1 METRFL
7 APLLDH
13 PGPWAS
19 VYLDTSRAT
28 QDAADHHRLRAR
40 AAAESLTAQGA
51 DTYTRD
57 AVLRHLAA
65 EPAAGAPPGRA
76 LFAAGAEIV
85 LDLPLAAA
93 PSSVTT
99 TWSAL
104 PRIAPL
110 LDLIDDAPAC
120 LVARI
125 DHTGAEIELCDARG
139 RRPVGRADGEEW
151 RGRGHRS
158 LPADRQEWHYRH
170 RIENGWART
179 ADIIARTLTRHWAPS
194 GAHLLLLAGDPRER
208 HAVLDRLPER
218 IRVVTAET
226 DRGSRHRG
234 AAPELLT
241 DEIHAARDA
250 YLHRRLEQT
259 LDTFRAGRGRP
270 GEHRTPGD
278 ETSPGQA
285 AEGIPAVVEAARS
298 HQLATLLLAAAG
310 SDTAHEV
317 WVGPAPDEV
326 AVRRTEAQA
335 TGVRRPQSARADD
348 ALLRAAAAT
357 DAEVLRVPDGPPGP
371 SGGCGAVLRWATGR
385 TAAGSR

>member
-1 METRFL
+1 MDTRFL
-7 APLLDH
+7 APLLDR

-28 QDAADHHRLRAR
+28 PNASDQQRLRAR
-40 AAAESLTAQGA
+40 AAAEGLTAQGA
-51 DTYTRD
+51 DGYTRD
-57 AVLRHLAA
+57 AISRHLAA
-65 EPAAGAPPGRA
+65 EPAAGSPPGRA
-76 LFAAGAEIV
+76 LFAAGAEVV
-85 LDLPLAAA
+85 LDLPLVNA
-93 PSSVTT
+93 PPSVSTS
-99 TWSAL
+99 WSAL

-110 LDLIDDAPAC
+110 LDLMDGAPAC

-125 DHTGAEIELCDARG
+125 DHTGADIELCDAHG
-139 RRPVGRADGEEW
+139 RRPVGRADGAEW

-170 RIENGWART
+170 RIENGWSRT
-179 ADIIARTLTRHWAPS
+179 AERIARALARHWAPS

-208 HAVLDRLPER
+208 HAVLERLPDQ
-218 IRVVTAET
+218 IRAVTTESG
-226 DRGSRHRG
+226 RGSRHRG
-234 AAPELLT
+234 ASPTLLD
-241 DEIHAARDA
+241 DEIHAARDE
-250 YLHRRLEQT
+250 YLHNRLEQT
-259 LDTFRAGRGRP
+259 LDLFRAGRGRP
-270 GEHRTPGD
+270 GEHRTPGA
-278 ETSPGQA
+278 ETTPGQA

-335 TGVRRPQSARADD
+335 TGVRRPESARADD

-371 SGGCGAVLRWATGR
+371 SGGCGAVLRWAPAPAPEGAR
-385 TAAGSR
+385 

>member
-7 APLLDH
+7 APLLDR

-28 QDAADHHRLRAR
+28 QDAADQHRLRAR
-40 AAAESLTAQGA
+40 SAAESLTAQGA
-51 DTYTRD
+51 DDYTRD
-57 AVLRHLAA
+57 AVHRHLLT
-65 EPAAGAPPGRA
+65 EPAAGSPPGRA
-76 LFAAGAEIV
+76 LFAAGAEVV
-85 LDLPLAAA
+85 LDLPLATAPAA
-93 PSSVTT
+93 VTT
-99 TWSAL
+99 SWSAL

-110 LDLIDDAPAC
+110 LDLLDDAPAC

-125 DHTGAEIELCDARG
+125 DHTGAEIEICDTDG

-179 ADIIARTLTRHWAPS
+179 AEIIARTLTRHWAPS
-194 GAHLLLLAGDPRER
+194 GAHLLLLAGDARER
-208 HAVLDRLPER
+208 HAVLDRLPEQ
-218 IRVVTAET
+218 IRAVTTET
-226 DRGSRHRG
+226 DRGGRHRG
-234 AAPELLT
+234 SAPDLLT
-241 DEIHAARDA
+241 QEIRDA
-250 YLHRRLEQT
+250 RHAYLDRHLGQT
-259 LDTFRAGRGRP
+259 LDVFRAGRGRP
-270 GEHRTPGD
+270 GEHRTPGS
-278 ETSPGQA
+278 ETSPGHA

-298 HQLATLLLAAAG
+298 HQLATLLLAASG

-317 WVGPAPDEV
+317 WIGPAPDDL

-371 SGGCGAVLRWATGR
+371 SGGCGAVLRWAPGQS
-385 TAAGSR
+385 AATR